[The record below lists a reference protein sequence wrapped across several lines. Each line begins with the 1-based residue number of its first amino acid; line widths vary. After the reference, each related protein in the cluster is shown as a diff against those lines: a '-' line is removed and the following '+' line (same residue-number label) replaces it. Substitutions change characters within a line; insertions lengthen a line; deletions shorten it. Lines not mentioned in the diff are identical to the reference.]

1 MLYQTVEWTLP
12 HEGRGSAASS
22 VAPTVVPRTLAGAL
36 TGLAPARLSFGGG
49 ATAAVARPV
58 TTRIAATAPVARSTR
73 RRYAGR
79 SVAQLRLVPA
89 GQAAF
94 GQRDLPRRCTGRR
107 PGHCHAGR
115 QCAFGR
121 SVLRLA

>member
-12 HEGRGSAASS
+12 HEGRGSVASS
-22 VAPTVVPRTLAGAL
+22 VAPTVVPRTLAGGL

-73 RRYAGR
+73 RRYAFRSGGRARRRARARRCCAPRRLLEDDHDRPRAPAGR

-89 GQAAF
+89 GQAA
-94 GQRDLPRRCTGRR
+94 
-107 PGHCHAGR
+107 
-115 QCAFGR
+115 
-121 SVLRLA
+121 